1 MSTGR
6 SGTDSARRSRTVVV
20 GVEGSS
26 ADDAL
31 VWAARTA
38 HARQAEL
45 EVVHALGHPLSG
57 YEITFDEAIEQAGKR
72 LLQREAARAEAA
84 APGLSV
90 RTEIDRDTPARSL
103 TARSEHVELVVVGSH
118 RLSAMERVL
127 AGSLSYQVV
136 AGAHCPVAVVPRLP
150 DAAADRVVV
159 GVDGSQDSVA
169 AVALG
174 AAEADRRGLE
184 LHVVHSWEEPAM
196 YLGMEY
202 LAGGLGEQVVE
213 TERVVLAEAV
223 AGVAQRYPDLPVHQ
237 HLVEG
242 RPATVLL
249 AACDRAAM
257 LVVGSRGRQGVTRM
271 LLGSV
276 SHAVVLNAPC
286 PVVVVRS

>member
-1 MSTGR
+1 MTSTQR
-6 SGTDSARRSRTVVV
+6 TDRRPVVV

-26 ADDAL
+26 ANEAL
-31 VWAARTA
+31 LWAARI
-38 HARQAEL
+38 ARARGAEL
-45 EVVHALGHPLSG
+45 TVVHAIGHPLTG
-57 YEITFDEAIEQAGKR
+57 YELTFDEAIEQSGKH
-72 LLQREAARAEAA
+72 LLAREAARAEAE
-84 APGLSV
+84 APGLTV

-103 TARSEHVELVVVGSH
+103 TARSKHAGLVVVGSH

-136 AGAHCPVAVVPRLP
+136 AGSHCPVAVVPRLA
-150 DAAADRVVV
+150 DAGADRVVV
-159 GVDGSQDSVA
+159 GADGSHDSVA
-169 AVALG
+169 AVAYG
-174 AAEADRRGLE
+174 AAEADRLGLE
-184 LHVVHSWEEPAM
+184 LHVVHSWEEPAL

-202 LAGGLGEQVVE
+202 LAGGLEEQVVE
-213 TERVVLAEAV
+213 TERVVLAESV
-223 AGVAQRYPDLPVHQ
+223 AGIAERYPDLPVHQ

-249 AACDRAAM
+249 AAADRAAV
-257 LVVGSRGRQGVTRM
+257 LVVGSRGRQGVARM